1 MFTFTKSVSC
11 IIKYAQCCN
20 LLFMTNL
27 NDCKYF
33 FTFLPRI
40 SSRRAHIKTYR
51 FISYIC

>member
-11 IIKYAQCCN
+11 IIKYAQCCY

-27 NDCKYF
+27 NDFKYF
-33 FTFLPRI
+33 FTFLP
-40 SSRRAHIKTYR
+40 RRAHIKTYR